1 MMKKL
6 LLIVLN
12 VALTLGVFAQT
23 TEKNTV
29 NTANPDLSAAQKTTL
44 ALVKTYDLS
53 GEQAKATLKIQQAK
67 AQNLADIE
75 PMKATDMAAYAQKRL
90 ATMEIAANEFSTL
103 LDPRQMKIFKQ
114 EQAENTNKV
123 TRITQAL
130 KKEGVP
136 QAEINKQLSALDF

>member
-1 MMKKL
+1 MKKL

-136 QAEINKQLSALDF
+136 QTEINKQLSALDF